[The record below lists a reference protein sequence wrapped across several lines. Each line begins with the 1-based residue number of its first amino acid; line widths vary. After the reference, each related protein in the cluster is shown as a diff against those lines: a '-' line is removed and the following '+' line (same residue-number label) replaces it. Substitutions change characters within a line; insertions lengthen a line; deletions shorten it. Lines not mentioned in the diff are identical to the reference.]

1 VKRLSKNVPKRFG
14 AHFWG
19 GLFCFQTLLPKSR
32 TKMDATAAESMNLR
46 TMPCNACRNAT
57 RNVMVAIHLKH
68 ERSFYGLTCA
78 LISKNL
84 ACAGKVAGGFVRHRA
99 QHLRTS
105 FRTHADVTAMYST
118 TTPSA
123 HDSSKNRLSTGA
135 LKLKEFIEKH
145 SIGKVD
151 EVTKVL
157 REQQVTN
164 IVAMKK
170 LPRKWLVEN
179 LGEDAARD
187 ILTASVDEQVTHP
200 PTHSVA
206 HPISKMAV

>member
-1 VKRLSKNVPKRFG
+1 
-14 AHFWG
+14 
-19 GLFCFQTLLPKSR
+19 
-32 TKMDATAAESMNLR
+32 
-46 TMPCNACRNAT
+46 
-57 RNVMVAIHLKH
+57 
-68 ERSFYGLTCA
+68 
-78 LISKNL
+78 
-84 ACAGKVAGGFVRHRA
+84 
-99 QHLRTS
+99 
-105 FRTHADVTAMYST
+105 MYSA

-135 LKLKEFIEKH
+135 LKLKDFIEKH

-157 REQQVTN
+157 REQQVTS

-187 ILTASVDEQVTHP
+187 ILTASVDEHVTHP
-200 PTHSVA
+200 PSA
-206 HPISKMAV
+206 HPLLKDGRLDFRIRPRRCSH